1 MPTRGWAHF
10 KIGTSHG
17 YKFAVFAKK
26 KKAAQGEFWVAAHQL
41 PASAKATFYSR
52 LDETLESFGFA
63 DKVRALCAPAYK
75 NTSAGRPG
83 IDPVVYLK
91 MIMVGF
97 FEDLP
102 SERAIAARC
111 ADSMSI
117 RSFLNYSLEEKTPDH
132 STFTVIRQRLG
143 LEIYQEIFTL
153 TLQAL
158 REHGLLRGK
167 NLGIDSSVIE
177 ANASLRALV
186 QRNTEEQYW
195 DYVKRLAAENGV
207 DPKDA
212 AAVRKFDRNRPGKG
226 SNQEWENPH
235 DPDAKIGKTKDG
247 ATDMIYKPEVAVD
260 LDTGAIVQAEVRPG
274 DQADHKEMATRVL
287 EAQQTINEASGEKPD
302 RLTIQSVTSDKG
314 YYAVSELQTL
324 QQEGIRTVISDP
336 IDNRRV
342 DKLEPEEQRA
352 VRAAKRS
359 VQSQSGKGLLQRR
372 GMHIERSFAHILD
385 AGGMRR
391 TTLRGWENLNKRF
404 KLAAAFYNLSQLM
417 RKLFGFGTPKQL
429 AAAMEQGGRALFS
442 LLALA
447 LMLVEDWIDTIT
459 AAAPSNRP
467 CRLRLFERGGIFNPC
482 RTAISST
489 VC

>member
-1 MPTRGWAHF
+1 MF
-10 KIGTSHG
+10 SE
-17 YKFAVFAKK
+17 K
-26 KKAAQGEFWVAAHQL
+26 KKAAQPEFWIAADQVVTT
-41 PASAKATFYSR
+41 AQTGFYAK
-52 LDETLESFGFA
+52 LEETLEGFGFA
-63 DKVRALCAPAYK
+63 AKVRALCQPAYDK
-75 NTSAGRPG
+75 SGVGRPG

-117 RSFLNYSLEEKTPDH
+117 RTFLKYELHEKTPEH
-132 STFTVIRQRLG
+132 SSFTVIRQRLG
-143 LEIYQEIFTL
+143 LDVYQQIFTL

-186 QRNTEEQYW
+186 NRNTEEQYW
-195 DYVKRLAAENGV
+195 DYVKRLAAEQGI
-207 DPKDA
+207 DPEDTTA
-212 AAVRKFDRNRPGKG
+212 LRRFDRHRPGKG
-226 SNQEWENPH
+226 SNREWQNPY
-235 DPDAKIGKTKDG
+235 DPDAKIGRTKDG
-247 ATDMIYKPEVAVD
+247 ATDMIYKPEAVVD
-260 LDTGAIVQAEVRPG
+260 LDTGAIVQADVHPG

-287 EAQQTINEASGEKPD
+287 EAQQAINQACAQPLNT
-302 RLTIQSVTSDKG
+302 LTATSVTSDKG
-314 YYAVSELQTL
+314 YYAVDQLQTL

-336 IDNRRV
+336 VDQRRV
-342 DKLEPEEQRA
+342 DKLEPQEQRA
-352 VRAAKRS
+352 VRGARRS
-359 VQSQSGKGLLQRR
+359 VKSQSGKELLRRR

-385 AGGMRR
+385 CGGMRR

-429 AAAMEQGGRALFS
+429 AAAMERGGR
-442 LLALA
+442 
-447 LMLVEDWIDTIT
+447 
-459 AAAPSNRP
+459 
-467 CRLRLFERGGIFNPC
+467 RLFWRLAAMLIQLMAVVDGIMSTWHGAWHEFREFFRSGRKSDLLENEV
-482 RTAISST
+482 IST
-489 VC
+489 GC

>member
-1 MPTRGWAHF
+1 M
-10 KIGTSHG
+10 
-17 YKFAVFAKK
+17 FAKK
-26 KKAAQGEFWVAAHQL
+26 QKAAQGELWVATHQL
-41 PASAKATFYSR
+41 PQCPKSTFYAR
-52 LDETLESFGFA
+52 LDETLDSFGFA
-63 DKVRALCAPAYK
+63 EKVRALCAPAYK
-75 NTSAGRPG
+75 KTNAGRPG

-117 RSFLNYSLEEKTPDH
+117 RAFLNYSLEEKTPEH

-158 REHGLLRGK
+158 REHGLLRGR

-186 QRNTEEQYW
+186 HRNTEEQYW
-195 DYVKRLAAENGV
+195 DYVKRLAAENGI
-207 DPKDA
+207 DPNDA

-226 SNQEWENPH
+226 SNKEWENPH
-235 DPDAKIGKTKDG
+235 DPDAKIGRTKDG
-247 ATDMIYKPEVAVD
+247 ATDMIYKPEAVVD
-260 LDTGAIVQAEVRPG
+260 LDTGAIVAADVHPG
-274 DQADHKEMATRVL
+274 DQADHKEMAARVL
-287 EAQQTINEASGEKPD
+287 EAQQTINQASGDKPGT
-302 RLTIQSVTSDKG
+302 LTVASVTSDKG
-314 YYAVSELQTL
+314 YYSVEELQAL

-342 DKLEPEEQRA
+342 DKLEKKEQRA

-359 VQSQSGKGLLQRR
+359 VKSKSGKDLLRRR

-404 KLAAAFYNLSQLM
+404 KLAAAIYNLSQLM
-417 RKLFGFGTPKQL
+417 RRLIGFGTPKQL
-429 AAAMEQGGRALFS
+429 AAAMERGGRALF
-442 LLALA
+442 LALA
-447 LMLVEDWIDTIT
+447 
-459 AAAPSNRP
+459 
-467 CRLRLFERGGIFNPC
+467 RLFM
-482 RTAISST
+482 TLLAIVDAIIGLDASNWLPRPKSSRRVGNFASFQNAIT
-489 VC
+489 STGC

>member
-1 MPTRGWAHF
+1 M
-10 KIGTSHG
+10 
-17 YKFAVFAKK
+17 FAKK
-26 KKAAQGEFWVAAHQL
+26 QKAAQGEFWVATHQL
-41 PASAKATFYSR
+41 AHSPKSRFYSR

-63 DKVRALCAPAYK
+63 EKVRALCAPAYK
-75 NTSAGRPG
+75 NTNAGRPG

-117 RSFLNYSLEEKTPDH
+117 RALLNYSLEEKTPDH
-132 STFTVIRQRLG
+132 SSFTVIRQRLG
-143 LEIYQEIFTL
+143 LEIYQQIFTL
-153 TLQAL
+153 TLEAL

-186 QRNTEEQYW
+186 HRNTEEQYW
-195 DYVKRLAAENGV
+195 DYVKRLAAENGI
-207 DPKDA
+207 DPEDT
-212 AAVRKFDRNRPGKG
+212 AAVRKFDRHRPGKG
-226 SNQEWENPH
+226 SNQEWQNPF
-235 DPDAKIGKTKDG
+235 DPDAKIGRTKDG
-247 ATDMIYKPEVAVD
+247 ATDMIYKPEAVVD
-260 LDTGAIVQAEVRPG
+260 LDTGAIVQADVHPG
-274 DQADHKEMATRVL
+274 DQADHQEMATRVL
-287 EAQQTINEASGEKPD
+287 EAQQSINQANGDKPD
-302 RLTIQSVTSDKG
+302 SLTVTSVTSDKG
-314 YYAVSELQTL
+314 YYSVSELQAL
-324 QQEGIRTVISDP
+324 QQEDIRTVISDP

-342 DKLEPEEQRA
+342 DKLNAQEQRA

-359 VQSQSGKGLLQRR
+359 VRSKSGKELLRRR

-417 RKLFGFGTPKQL
+417 RRLFGFGTPKQL
-429 AAAMEQGGRALFS
+429 AAALERGGRALFS
-442 LLALA
+442 ELAGLLMALLAIVNA
-447 LMLVEDWIDTIT
+447 IT
-459 AAAPSNRP
+459 AAVVLKGRG
-467 CRLRLFERGGIFNPC
+467 LRNCFRIAEEFDPFGN
-482 RTAISST
+482 AITST
-489 VC
+489 GC